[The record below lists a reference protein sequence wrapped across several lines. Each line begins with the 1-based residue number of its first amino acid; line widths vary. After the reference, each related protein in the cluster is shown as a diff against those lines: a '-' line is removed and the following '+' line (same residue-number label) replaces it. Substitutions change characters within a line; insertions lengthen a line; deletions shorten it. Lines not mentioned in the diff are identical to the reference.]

1 MRKSE
6 ITSFFKIF
14 NQIQDIVND
23 INQRVPYQY
32 NVRINE
38 ITQPE
43 HMGEFENIKIVLD
56 IFKDYDSEIG
66 IFFPIHIGVKFLD
79 GKSQKELQKLTEV
92 FSNMIITELNK
103 IEAA

>member
-14 NQIQDIVND
+14 NQIQEVVNS
-23 INQRVPYQY
+23 INQLVPYQY
-32 NVRINE
+32 NVRIKE

-43 HMGEFENIKIVLD
+43 QIGAFENIKIVLD
-56 IFKDYDSEIG
+56 IFNDYDAEIG

-79 GKSQKELQKLTEV
+79 GKHQKELEKLIEV
-92 FSNMIITELNK
+92 FSKTINTELNK
-103 IEAA
+103 IKAA

>member
-14 NQIQDIVND
+14 NQIQDIVNS
-23 INQRVPYQY
+23 INLLVPYKY
-32 NVRINE
+32 NVRIKN

-43 HMGEFENIKIVLD
+43 QIGAFENIKIVLD
-56 IFKDYDSEIG
+56 VFSDYDAEMG

-79 GKSQKELQKLTEV
+79 GKHQKELEKLIEV
-92 FSNMIITELNK
+92 FSKMINTELNK

>member
-14 NQIQDIVND
+14 NQIQDIVNG
-23 INQRVPYQY
+23 INQRVPYHY
-32 NVRINE
+32 NVRIKE

-43 HMGEFENIKIVLD
+43 QTGAFENIKIVLD
-56 IFKDYDSEIG
+56 IFNDYDAEMG
-66 IFFPIHIGVKFLD
+66 IFFPIHIGIKFLD
-79 GKSQKELQKLTEV
+79 GKSQKELQKLMEV
-92 FSNMIITELNK
+92 FSDMIITELKK